1 MHLIPKSKPTKKKK
15 IIKKFNP
22 IIYRNNGK
30 HKVKSIELGDEF
42 TLVEFQYRS
51 SYKYLNGGWIQ
62 IHKDSFIRDCKTKSK
77 YPLLLA
83 LNIPIAPE
91 KFYFKRSGQ
100 LHRYTLVF
108 PALPEST
115 ESIDIIEKEAP
126 GTYFNFYN
134 LNYQRWM
141 KIDSESNYLN
151 QNN

>member
-62 IHKDSFIRDCKTKSK
+62 IHKDSFIRDCKTKGK

-108 PALPEST
+108 PALPKST

-126 GTYFNFYN
+126 GTYFNFYDQEFSN
-134 LNYQRWM
+134 WM
-141 KIDSESNYLN
+141 TVEHPADIKMSNN
-151 QNN
+151 